1 MDNDSSHQGNYV
13 LLKYKYNFLISKE
26 VVHDLHETLN
36 YILHAN
42 DSYGYILA
50 DSDLMSIYGYRNVHN
65 SILGSL
71 LKKDFE
77 QESNM
82 K

>member
-13 LLKYKYNFLISKE
+13 LLKYKYNCLISKE
-26 VVHDLHETLN
+26 VVQDLNATLN
-36 YILHAN
+36 YILQVN

-65 SILGSL
+65 ALLGSL
-71 LKKDFE
+71 LKKDFK
-77 QESNM
+77 Q
-82 K
+82 